1 MALRTL
7 DMGHTVPPTH
17 LRRSRTTG
25 AVQPPTA
32 SVARAGGWAEVFSG
46 DEDAVGVAVAAV
58 DDGSC
63 CNEYSTLVDS
73 YEEGG
78 EARCQQEMELD
89 LGVWDR

>member
-1 MALRTL
+1 MALRTV

-25 AVQPPTA
+25 VVQPPAA

-63 CNEYSTLVDS
+63 FSECSTLVDS
-73 YEEGG
+73 IE
-78 EARCQQEMELD
+78 R
-89 LGVWDR
+89 RR